1 MRNQDIH
8 KIPRNIFKK
17 AGELAKSRIIE
28 DADKGI
34 FQNNRQNFKYK
45 SKTYRRYKSNAMTG
59 ANKTKLKAFRG
70 KSTNTKVNNV
80 NMRLTGETLRR
91 IAVKNIKN
99 GFRLIFARGGIVEGN
114 ADKGYD
120 IYDLNDKNYNSIMNF
135 IANRLDINIKKYT
148 EKPITIKVGSK

>member
-91 IAVKNIKN
+91 INVKNIDD
-99 GFRLIFARGGIVEGN
+99 GFKLVFARGQIVEGN
-114 ADKGYD
+114 ANRHGYD
-120 IYDLNDKNYNSIMNF
+120 IFDLNKKNLK
-135 IANRLDINIKKYT
+135 RLFRFFEKRIENNIKEYTSKPINIR
-148 EKPITIKVGSK
+148 VG

>member
-34 FQNNRQNFKYK
+34 FQNNKQNFKYK

-91 IAVKNIKN
+91 INVKNLVD
-99 GFRLIFARGGIVEGN
+99 GFKLVFARGQIVEGN
-114 ADKGYD
+114 ANRHGYD
-120 IYDLNDKNYNSIMNF
+120 IFDLNKKNLK
-135 IANRLDINIKKYT
+135 RLFRFFEKRIENNIKEYTSKPINIR
-148 EKPITIKVGSK
+148 VG

>member
-1 MRNQDIH
+1 MRIQDID
-8 KIPRNIFKK
+8 KIARNIFKK

-91 IAVKNIKN
+91 INVKNLVD
-99 GFRLIFARGGIVEGN
+99 GFKLVFARGQIVEGN
-114 ADKGYD
+114 ANRHGYD
-120 IYDLNDKNYNSIMNF
+120 IFDLNKKNLK
-135 IANRLDINIKKYT
+135 RLFRFFEKRIENNIKEYTSKPINIR
-148 EKPITIKVGSK
+148 VG

>member
-45 SKTYRRYKSNAMTG
+45 SKTYKRYKSNAMTG

-91 IAVKNIKN
+91 INVKNLVD
-99 GFRLIFARGGIVEGN
+99 GFKLVFARGQIVEGN
-114 ADKGYD
+114 ANRHGYD
-120 IYDLNDKNYNSIMNF
+120 IFDLNKKNLK
-135 IANRLDINIKKYT
+135 RLFRFFEKRIENNIKEYTSKPINIR
-148 EKPITIKVGSK
+148 VG

>member
-91 IAVKNIKN
+91 INVKNLVD
-99 GFRLIFARGGIVEGN
+99 GFKLVFAKGQIVEGN
-114 ADKGYD
+114 ANRHGYD
-120 IYDLNDKNYNSIMNF
+120 IFDLNKKNLK
-135 IANRLDINIKKYT
+135 RLFRFFEKRIENNIKEYTSKPINIR
-148 EKPITIKVGSK
+148 VG

>member
-45 SKTYRRYKSNAMTG
+45 SKTYRRYKSKAMPG
-59 ANKTKLKAFRG
+59 ANNTKLKAFIG

-91 IAVKNIKN
+91 INVKNLVD
-99 GFRLIFARGGIVEGN
+99 GFKLVFARGQIVEGN
-114 ADKGYD
+114 ANRHGYD
-120 IYDLNDKNYNSIMNF
+120 IFDLNKKNLK
-135 IANRLDINIKKYT
+135 RLFRFFEKRIENNIKEYTSKPINIR
-148 EKPITIKVGSK
+148 VG